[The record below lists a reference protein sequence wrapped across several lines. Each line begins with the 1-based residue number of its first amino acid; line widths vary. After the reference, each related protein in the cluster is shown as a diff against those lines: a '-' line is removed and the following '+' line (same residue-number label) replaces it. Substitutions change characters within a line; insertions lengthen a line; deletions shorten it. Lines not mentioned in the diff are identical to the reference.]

1 MEKIHKRFIA
11 GGTCAMVLCGAMLG
25 AASDDES
32 SSMTID
38 CQQVMYRESVSEEI
52 DAPESSADKD
62 GIFVTFTAEPVKEEN
77 GMAVFR
83 YDSEITVLTD
93 LEGLTIGEPVEVNGT
108 IKEISDS
115 QMILIDC
122 IVCDQTS
129 NAAVSET
136 PPENS
141 SISAAATTA
150 VNAGNNTVYV
160 SSSGKYHRKSD
171 CSGMKSYEAM
181 SLTEATEHGYVACK
195 RCY

>member
-32 SSMTID
+32 GSMTID
-38 CQQVMYRESVSEEI
+38 CQQVMYRESVSEEV
-52 DAPESSADKD
+52 DAPESSADKG
-62 GIFVTFTAEPVKEEN
+62 GIFVTFTAEPVKEES
-77 GMAVFR
+77 GMTVFR
-83 YDSEITVLTD
+83 YGSDITVLTD

-122 IVCDQTS
+122 IVCNQTS
-129 NAAVSET
+129 GAAVSET
-136 PPENS
+136 PPEKS
-141 SISAAATTA
+141 SISAATT
-150 VNAGNNTVYV
+150 VVTTVNNTVYV